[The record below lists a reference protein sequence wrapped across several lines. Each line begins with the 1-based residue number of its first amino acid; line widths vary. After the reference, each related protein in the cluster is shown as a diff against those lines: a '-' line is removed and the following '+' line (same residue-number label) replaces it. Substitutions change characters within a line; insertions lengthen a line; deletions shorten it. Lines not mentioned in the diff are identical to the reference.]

1 MQLPIL
7 KKDFTIDPYMIYQAA
22 YYGASAILLICKILS
37 DEELKSFRELAEDLG
52 LDALVEAHDEEEIER
67 ALKSGA
73 RIIGVNNRNLEDFS
87 VNTQNAMNLRT
98 RVPEDVIFVSESGIK
113 TRDDVE
119 RMEKVGVDAVLI
131 GETLMRSTDKEAK
144 LRELAGKV

>member
-1 MQLPIL
+1 M
-7 KKDFTIDPYMIYQAA
+7 
-22 YYGASAILLICKILS
+22 
-37 DEELKSFRELAEDLG
+37 
-52 LDALVEAHDEEEIER
+52 DALVEAHDEEEIER